1 MPAALP
7 SRECVWCGCCPG
19 WWRLV
24 CSSADSLFSQ
34 FWGASDEHDLI
45 DGVSGFTLRF
55 TDPQREHGFTI
66 SRKAR
71 LARSATNFSFATLI
85 AYSLFSLTLLRVP
98 GPSTDEGRWL
108 MRLKV
113 AFSTG
118 AVLAFVFVLFVARSF
133 ALRGRIGSR
142 TLEMIIVLSFTSLML
157 FLATFSLHYV
167 GRMAGHDNT
176 RAVFG
181 LSEVVMA
188 SLDTNTLLLIDICV
202 TAVHLAPI
210 RWVTLLPL
218 EVTAVLA
225 YAVPAYAVGNTVPGA
240 RGLNT
245 ATLLG
250 LTMLAAIGKR
260 ASERQERSLFA
271 GMLTE
276 KTQRFHAEFQL
287 CRQQDGETIGAGTLS
302 EGSRPDTTE
311 SGQAFQIA
319 RNGSLPAMRTIGEKE
334 HWLIRESEVTPLSD
348 CVLGQGS
355 FGVVTCGLFQNTIV
369 ALKTPKQDVQVA
381 ERSLDNFCNELQIL
395 RRLRHPNIVFL
406 YGACLD
412 DSLTSLRLV
421 LEFVRGVSLTN
432 FIGRLAAI
440 SNGRQTDRIS
450 IMFDV
455 VNALRYMH
463 SRTPVVVH
471 GDLKSS
477 NVIVEEMAVGPSG
490 TDTIDDG
497 VSVCAKLLD
506 FGLSRLLTRSAQPL
520 GGTKRWRAP
529 ELFSHSKVRP
539 DAATDVYSMGQLI
552 YFIATGELP
561 FHSRRM
567 EDVIGLL
574 QCGLVPVHD
583 WPAWCD
589 GTFLPKCC
597 RTVVEWC
604 SSPRPSARP
613 TSEQVS
619 TELSQVLEWDPA
631 RAARKRSS
639 EDATE
644 ACRSKA
650 AAAAAPP
657 PHGAPPQ
664 AVPAGS
670 RQDGPD
676 PLLTAASAGCKRG
689 GKRSSTSAIS
699 KAPDE
704 ALPQVPLE
712 RCGASVSVWFNV
724 LSDKWCI
731 RRATGCTEIFWGRGH
746 QRRELGRFLPW
757 IRPDVR
763 EDFIIWV
770 QTTFQTLYSS
780 AEPHWQTHEEAVLLC
795 PPLLRSSSSW
805 LSASVAMTLPSE
817 QDRYMVQMS
826 FEDIRLTDARPQT

>member
-1 MPAALP
+1 
-7 SRECVWCGCCPG
+7 
-19 WWRLV
+19 
-24 CSSADSLFSQ
+24 
-34 FWGASDEHDLI
+34 
-45 DGVSGFTLRF
+45 
-55 TDPQREHGFTI
+55 
-66 SRKAR
+66 
-71 LARSATNFSFATLI
+71 
-85 AYSLFSLTLLRVP
+85 
-98 GPSTDEGRWL
+98 
-108 MRLKV
+108 
-113 AFSTG
+113 
-118 AVLAFVFVLFVARSF
+118 
-133 ALRGRIGSR
+133 
-142 TLEMIIVLSFTSLML
+142 
-157 FLATFSLHYV
+157 
-167 GRMAGHDNT
+167 
-176 RAVFG
+176 
-181 LSEVVMA
+181 
-188 SLDTNTLLLIDICV
+188 
-202 TAVHLAPI
+202 
-210 RWVTLLPL
+210 
-218 EVTAVLA
+218 
-225 YAVPAYAVGNTVPGA
+225 
-240 RGLNT
+240 
-245 ATLLG
+245 
-250 LTMLAAIGKR
+250 
-260 ASERQERSLFA
+260 
-271 GMLTE
+271 
-276 KTQRFHAEFQL
+276 
-287 CRQQDGETIGAGTLS
+287 
-302 EGSRPDTTE
+302 
-311 SGQAFQIA
+311 
-319 RNGSLPAMRTIGEKE
+319 
-334 HWLIRESEVTPLSD
+334 
-348 CVLGQGS
+348 
-355 FGVVTCGLFQNTIV
+355 
-369 ALKTPKQDVQVA
+369 
-381 ERSLDNFCNELQIL
+381 
-395 RRLRHPNIVFL
+395 
-406 YGACLD
+406 
-412 DSLTSLRLV
+412 
-421 LEFVRGVSLTN
+421 
-432 FIGRLAAI
+432 
-440 SNGRQTDRIS
+440 
-450 IMFDV
+450 
-455 VNALRYMH
+455 
-463 SRTPVVVH
+463 
-471 GDLKSS
+471 
-477 NVIVEEMAVGPSG
+477 
-490 TDTIDDG
+490 
-497 VSVCAKLLD
+497 
-506 FGLSRLLTRSAQPL
+506 LSRLLTRSAQPL

-539 DAATDVYSMGQLI
+539 DAASDVYSMGQLI

-589 GTFLPKCC
+589 GAFLPKCC

-676 PLLTAASAGCKRG
+676 PLLTAASAGCKRD